1 MSKHTPGP
9 WIGAGPSFGNPLP
22 RYTTEIVTELEDED
36 DGSVSICRLPFHHH
50 DDENEAN
57 AHLIAAAPD
66 LLEACEALVSGLK
79 NDAFDLA
86 RAAIAKAK
94 RRQVEWRQR
103 GRGDEG
109 EAVTKHTPAQ
119 KRSDR

>member
-1 MSKHTPGP
+1 MTTKHTPGP
-9 WIGAGPSFGNPLP
+9 WTAHIYRAGTAVIKTSDCAEVATVQYASADA
-22 RYTTEIVTELEDED
+22 R
-36 DGSVSICRLPFHHH
+36 
-50 DDENEAN
+50 
-57 AHLIAAAPD
+57 LIAAAPD